1 MEALSVLL
9 AVSPVLVI
17 FLLLTLRRTAAD
29 TAGAIGWLV
38 TALVAWLWFRTAPSV
53 IARASLAGV
62 VASFP
67 ISLMVGASIF
77 QMTFMIETGAVR
89 RIVLA
94 MKAVSPADRV
104 AQILMINVGF
114 GTLVTALGA
123 TPVSILPPIMIA
135 LGYSSFVAIALPAIG
150 YDSLCTYALLA
161 IPAVVFTDVLGPIAR
176 EAGLALTLRD
186 AGLLFARFIPLVTTC
201 IALGMFWIVGRW
213 RMVARGLPLAVLV
226 GAIAGLCCWAMAR
239 ADLVPLTGVA
249 AGAAIILALA
259 LVLRLRGLPVWREG
273 ELSPDELAA
282 KRSMSLWRAASPWL
296 LLLLFATLVNV
307 KALPLFDLL
316 FKKLPLAVTLVP
328 GRPTATRVLWQA
340 YTWVLVATLVA
351 AVWLK
356 PSAAQWR
363 AALARTR
370 QRAPRPVFAAAVF
383 FAVAYVIDH
392 SGKIAAAASGAVAG
406 AAADAAAGA
415 AGGGGA
421 AAGALAWVLPDPARN
436 MTHVVAAAAAAGFGA
451 LYGLAAP
458 YLGLLAG
465 FISGSETSAIAML
478 SRFHMETSAALGKPA
493 ATGLLLAAA
502 SAVGGGLAS
511 VISPAKLQNAAAIID
526 RIGEEGKVLRTTT
539 VISLAITLL
548 TAAMTLVW
556 AR

>member
-1 MEALSVLL
+1 MEALNVLL

-29 TAGAIGWLV
+29 TAGAIGWVV

-226 GAIAGLCCWAMAR
+226 GAIAGLCCWAMAL
-239 ADLVPLTGVA
+239 ADLVPLTGVV

-273 ELSPDELAA
+273 ELGPDELAA

-316 FKKLPLAVTLVP
+316 FKKLPLAVTLIP

-356 PSAAQWR
+356 PTAEQWR
-363 AALARTR
+363 AVLARTR
-370 QRAPRPVFAAAVF
+370 RRAPRPVFAAAVF
-383 FAVAYVIDH
+383 FAIAYVIDH
-392 SGKIAAAASGAVAG
+392 SGKIAAAAGGV
-406 AAADAAAGA
+406 AGA
-415 AGGGGA
+415 AGGG
-421 AAGALAWVLPDPARN
+421 LAWVLPDPARN

-478 SRFHMETSAALGKPA
+478 SRFHLETSAALGKPT

-548 TAAMTLVW
+548 TAVMTLIW

>member
-1 MEALSVLL
+1 MEALNVLL

-29 TAGAIGWLV
+29 TAGAIGWVV

-176 EAGLALTLRD
+176 EAGLTLTLRD

-213 RMVARGLPLAVLV
+213 RMAARGLPLAILV
-226 GAIAGLCCWAMAR
+226 GAIAGLCCWGMAL
-239 ADLVPLTGVA
+239 ADLVPLTGVV

-273 ELSPDELAA
+273 ELGPDELAA

-316 FKKLPLAVTLVP
+316 FKKLPLAVTLIP

-356 PSAAQWR
+356 PTATQWR
-363 AALARTR
+363 AVLARTR
-370 QRAPRPVFAAAVF
+370 RRAPRPVLAAAVF
-383 FAVAYVIDH
+383 FAIAYVIDH
-392 SGKIAAAASGAVAG
+392 SGKIAAAASGA
-406 AAADAAAGA
+406 
-415 AGGGGA
+415 AGGG
-421 AAGALAWVLPDPARN
+421 LAWVLPDPARN

-465 FISGSETSAIAML
+465 FIAGSETSAIAML

-548 TAAMTLVW
+548 TAAMTLIW